1 MLEYKYIFQ
10 IKYTETI
17 LFSSTRKRLWFEI
30 TKIPMAVLRNK
41 FTVLLIIIVGTLSST
56 VGHSQPLPLSASV
69 LHIPKRSFENYVSK
83 MNTE

>member
-30 TKIPMAVLRNK
+30 TKIPIAGLRNK
-41 FTVLLIIIVGTLSST
+41 FTVLLIIIVGTLSSA
-56 VGHSQPLPLSASV
+56 VGHSQPSSLSASV

>member
-30 TKIPMAVLRNK
+30 NKIPVAVLRNK
-41 FTVLLIIIVGTLSST
+41 FTVLLIIIVGTLSSA
-56 VGHSQPLPLSASV
+56 VGHSQPLSLSAFV
-69 LHIPKRSFENYVSK
+69 LHVPKRSFENYVSK

>member
-30 TKIPMAVLRNK
+30 NKIPVAVLRNK

-56 VGHSQPLPLSASV
+56 VGRSQPLSLSAPV
-69 LHIPKRSFENYVSK
+69 LHIPKRSFENYFSK